1 VNHDVLSNAS
11 RSPAIADC
19 VVVKMDMLV
28 DCRKIRLPR
37 AIAEKVAR
45 RVVMDCETS

>member
-1 VNHDVLSNAS
+1 VNHDVFSKAS

-19 VVVKMDMLV
+19 VVVKIDMLV
-28 DCRKIRLPR
+28 DCKKMRLPR
-37 AIAEKVAR
+37 AIAEKIAR